1 MEDTNRSKSLSW
13 WRCMNLD
20 QQYDMAKKH
29 YPGWHFNLI
38 SASPTSIERM
48 YIKEMINSSP
58 KLN

>member
-1 MEDTNRSKSLSW
+1 
-13 WRCMNLD
+13 MNLD